1 MEKKNKKTLCNK
13 VMNEYIKN
21 HFYKNDK
28 DSKII
33 EKKIEELSIKE
44 KKQNNNDNIDQLN
57 IEHILFSL
65 IDFVKKFKDN
75 NIEKNKL
82 KIVED
87 FIESNKNML
96 EYYNKYFGK
105 PIKEKK

>member
-13 VMNEYIKN
+13 EMNEYIKN
-21 HFYKNDK
+21 YFYKNDK

-33 EKKIEELSIKE
+33 EKKIEELSIKK
-44 KKQNNNDNIDQLN
+44 KKQNNNDIIEQLN
-57 IEHILFSL
+57 IVHILFSL
-65 IDFVKKFKDN
+65 IDFVKKFEDN
-75 NIEKNKL
+75 NIEKDKL

-105 PIKEKK
+105 SIKENI